1 MSDDIRDIEALKYN
15 VDNNL
20 KNIVYYLN
28 IYRDLETLDYNEI
41 KRCVDKIKKIVENQR
56 EFRRHFQNPEIN
68 FL

>member
-41 KRCVDKIKKIVENQR
+41 KRCVDKIKKIVETSYNKVVYN
-56 EFRRHFQNPEIN
+56 EE
-68 FL
+68 